1 MSAYAATVFVGT
13 CGTPNV
19 STIQAAVTAASPGS
33 TVNVCPGTYPEQV
46 IIDKR
51 LTLQGVTSGTLN
63 QAVVTAPAGGI
74 VANTVSLA
82 TAYPIAAQIY
92 VHDTARTVT
101 ISNLTVDGSG
111 NNGLTACGVPN
122 LVGIYYQDATGSIRN
137 VVTRN
142 QTSVP
147 ANGCAQGT

>member
-1 MSAYAATVFVGT
+1 MKNKFGKAVILLLALAFANCLAMSAYAATVFVGK

-19 STIQAAVTAASPGS
+19 STIQAAVTAAPPGS

-51 LTLQGVTSGTLN
+51 LTLQGVASGTLN

-82 TAYPIAAQIY
+82 TAYPIAAQI
-92 VHDTARTVT
+92 
-101 ISNLTVDGSG
+101 
-111 NNGLTACGVPN
+111 
-122 LVGIYYQDATGSIRN
+122 
-137 VVTRN
+137 
-142 QTSVP
+142 
-147 ANGCAQGT
+147 